1 MSFSIPPLPGEQL
14 LTPNQAAR
22 RAGCHFNTLYNA
34 IADGRI
40 TAVTVAGR
48 YLIAESEAERFCCEW
63 PKSKGA
69 MGRWRAYREWQREQ
83 TGNREVG

>member
-40 TAVTVAGR
+40 AAVTVAGR
-48 YLIAESEAERFCCEW
+48 YLIAESEAERFCRQW
-63 PKSKGA
+63 QA
-69 MGRWRAYREWQREQ
+69 TAAGRWRAYRDWQREQ
-83 TGNREVG
+83 AGNREVG